1 MNLTSK
7 GRPTDIIAAPSR
19 TARRWAALFVPVGL
33 LLVFWLDRA
42 TGDAPVQH
50 LYYAP
55 IVLAAI
61 VFGWRGGLLTS
72 ATAIA
77 LYHAANFDRIR
88 SHYGEADIIQVVLF
102 VAMGLV
108 TARLVADSRRLRH
121 LATTDDLTGL
131 HNLRSFWA
139 RLDAI
144 IDDAR
149 AAGAPV
155 SMLVIDVD
163 RLKALNDAH
172 GHLTGAAAVRT
183 IGGLIAAAMP
193 DAAVACRYGGDE
205 FAVVL
210 PGTDGPEAVR
220 TAERLCERVR
230 AMAPELAGRA
240 FPAETLSVSVGVATW
255 PRPANRRGLVPV
267 DGPGRAGE
275 ELFRAADASLYA
287 AKAAGRDQVLAER
300 WES

>member
-1 MNLTSK
+1 VKLTSR
-7 GRPTDIIAAPSR
+7 GRPRDLISSSSR
-19 TARRWAALFVPVGL
+19 TARWWAAAFVPLAL
-33 LLVFWLDRA
+33 LLIFWLDLVTR
-42 TGDAPVQH
+42 DAPVQH

-55 IVLAAI
+55 IVLAATA
-61 VFGWRGGLLTS
+61 FGWSGGLLTS

-77 LYHAANFDRIR
+77 LYHAANFERISR
-88 SHYGEADIIQVVLF
+88 HYGEADAIQVVLF

-108 TARLVADSRRLRH
+108 TARLVADARRLRH

-131 HNLRSFWA
+131 HNLRSFEA

-144 IDDAR
+144 IDEAQ
-149 AAGAPV
+149 AAGVPV

-163 RLKALNDAH
+163 RLKKLNDAH
-172 GHLTGAAAVRT
+172 GHLTGADAVRT
-183 IGGLIAAAMP
+183 IGGLIAATMP

-210 PGTDGPEAVR
+210 PGTDCPDAVR
-220 TAERLCERVR
+220 SAERLCERVR
-230 AMAPELAGRA
+230 ATAPQLAGRA
-240 FPAETLSVSVGVATW
+240 FPAKTLSVSVGVATW
-255 PRPANRRGLVPV
+255 PRPADRRGSVPV
-267 DGPGRAGE
+267 DGPGRSGE

-287 AKAAGRDQVLAER
+287 AKAAGRNQVMAER